1 MDHCTLHYFNLQF
14 CSHVNRRGDVLFQ
27 LVNTNSQ
34 LAHAKVGMTG
44 ARPSWS
50 VSQSLM
56 MRLAPPTS
64 HRLPPCEFLSSPL
77 TIARSEG
84 VTGLTSQGCVNCRRT
99 YSLNWMTLMFCLIW
113 YFNKKTILLCLAFR
127 GIHKNATTLPPQKKS
142 ISLRNTHIL
151 PNFTMIFKI

>member
-34 LAHAKVGMTG
+34 LTHAKVGMTG

-50 VSQSLM
+50 DSQSVM
-56 MRLAPPTS
+56 MKHAPPTS

-99 YSLNWMTLMFCLIW
+99 YSLNWMTLMFRLIW
-113 YFNKKTILLCLAFR
+113 YFNKNNIIVAS
-127 GIHKNATTLPPQKKS
+127 LPWHSLECHNTPPTKKS

-151 PNFTMIFKI
+151 PKLYNNI